1 MHVKINLR
9 KSYKI
14 LHNNTTFITE
24 PVSIKLEVH
33 KFPVLFNA
41 VAKNWDF
48 YLTLLWPF
56 LPCIKY
62 TRKLCTL
69 KPNQLPVVAI
79 ARTVKLCSCQFLIY
93 GLQHMI
99 VHGLIILEHAQCKCK
114 DEVSFHM
121 KATVHWRRSKQFIG
135 HSSHATVF
143 NCWFDVRHV
152 LFKIACCLTMTYCIL
167 ESSERRTTASLAI
180 SY

>member
-1 MHVKINLR
+1 MLLLR
-9 KSYKI
+9 
-14 LHNNTTFITE
+14 TETFIW
-24 PVSIKLEVH
+24 LC
-33 KFPVLFNA
+33 
-41 VAKNWDF
+41 
-48 YLTLLWPF
+48 LWPS

-62 TRKLCTL
+62 TCKLCTL

-152 LFKIACCLTMTYCIL
+152 LFKIACCLTMTHCIL

-180 SY
+180 SYQIQQTVTGVNVASQAYHPLS